1 MKDELVYPRE
11 VSLGAITLVLG
22 LIGWLLL
29 VVLTVGIALVYLLF
43 GFLFYLFAHSAFI
56 SWLRGNAVLL
66 SQAQLPDLRERFEAC
81 CKRLGMEEMPEAYL
95 MQGGGTLNAFATRFL
110 GRNYVVLLSDIVDAM
125 EEHPDGVSFY
135 FGHEL
140 GHIRRHHLT
149 GNLLRAPVL
158 WLPLLGAAYSR
169 AREYTCDRHGRA
181 CCDSPESAARAVA
194 ALAAGARR
202 WRQMDL
208 PAYAGQAALT
218 SGFWMSFHELTNGYP
233 WLTKRTVRVLDPAAP
248 VPRRNAFAWLLAL
261 FVPYT
266 GRAGRGVGGL
276 IVIAAIIGILAA
288 VAIPAFKDYE
298 ARAALASAHAD
309 SEPVRQA
316 LDNWYQQHDREAPGS
331 LQEAGLPDTL
341 PDGSR
346 LGFDPTEMVL
356 TVETRHGE
364 LVFVPEN
371 LEDTPL
377 VWRCFGARK
386 VGKAALP
393 EGCLRAEPEP
403 QAR

>member
-22 LIGWLLL
+22 LIGWRLL

-158 WLPLLGAAYSR
+158 WLPLLGAAY
-169 AREYTCDRHGRA
+169 
-181 CCDSPESAARAVA
+181 
-194 ALAAGARR
+194 
-202 WRQMDL
+202 
-208 PAYAGQAALT
+208 
-218 SGFWMSFHELTNGYP
+218 
-233 WLTKRTVRVLDPAAP
+233 
-248 VPRRNAFAWLLAL
+248 
-261 FVPYT
+261 
-266 GRAGRGVGGL
+266 
-276 IVIAAIIGILAA
+276 
-288 VAIPAFKDYE
+288 
-298 ARAALASAHAD
+298 
-309 SEPVRQA
+309 
-316 LDNWYQQHDREAPGS
+316 
-331 LQEAGLPDTL
+331 
-341 PDGSR
+341 
-346 LGFDPTEMVL
+346 
-356 TVETRHGE
+356 
-364 LVFVPEN
+364 
-371 LEDTPL
+371 
-377 VWRCFGARK
+377 
-386 VGKAALP
+386 
-393 EGCLRAEPEP
+393 
-403 QAR
+403 